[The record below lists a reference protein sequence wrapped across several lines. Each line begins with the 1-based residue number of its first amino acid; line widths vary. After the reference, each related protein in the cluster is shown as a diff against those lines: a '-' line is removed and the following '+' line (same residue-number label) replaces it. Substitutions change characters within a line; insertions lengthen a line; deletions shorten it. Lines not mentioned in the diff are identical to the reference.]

1 MKKVTADK
9 IAFVMA
15 RDVLR
20 SSIEEC
26 RVLNKDSALDL
37 ADFIQ
42 TLSTELQKSMDDSI
56 KSSEILNAYKNQSYK

>member
-9 IAFVMA
+9 IALVMA

-26 RVLNKDSALDL
+26 RQLDKDSALDL